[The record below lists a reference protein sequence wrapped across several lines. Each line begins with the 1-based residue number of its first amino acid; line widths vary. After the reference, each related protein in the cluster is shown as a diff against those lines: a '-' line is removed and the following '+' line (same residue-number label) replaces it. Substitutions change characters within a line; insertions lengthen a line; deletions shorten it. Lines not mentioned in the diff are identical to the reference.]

1 MEFEYDRTPDISPA
15 SPFYQAKK
23 TASRSIFAHSPINPP
38 HTPPAYTT
46 FRFPAGNPTTPHS
59 TRPTQSAFQTPS
71 FQLLRN
77 CNTPSK
83 DSDIFSDATPRSPDL
98 DSDAPTPEPKTARSE
113 LKSITS
119 KPVLPSTTPSQSTG
133 RGELKRGEPRRQL
146 FAAVIKARRRR
157 PQTQISTQNFTP
169 LSGYDDTEVENSEES
184 DEDDEEEDEDD
195 GSPCRR
201 PPPRMSWRRTAES
214 AAASFVS
221 THRDL
226 PLIVSHYLQL
236 FFNLSLLLL
245 VLYAVFCFYLTIR
258 ADVDVKVEEY
268 SSEILMEI
276 SQCSRDYIENH
287 CAPGMRVPAME
298 KVCSAWERCMNRD
311 PTMVGRARV
320 SAETFAGIVDGFVE
334 GISYKTML
342 FCLLVIFGG
351 LFISNTA
358 FGFYRAKAVDLIPNY
373 HPTQPFPSAYGAYPN
388 GVPPTPMTSRWDRE
402 LQQQIYDQQLSQQLM
417 PGTPV
422 PSTPSR
428 SLAWDGGMT
437 PRRTGGR
444 ERVGTGRR
452 ERW

>member
-1 MEFEYDRTPDISPA
+1 MAGFRRGNETPMDFEYDQTPDISPA
-15 SPFYQAKK
+15 SPFYDAKK
-23 TASRSIFAHSPINPP
+23 TASRSIFAYSPINPP
-38 HTPPAYTT
+38 HTPPATAT
-46 FRFPAGNPTTPHS
+46 FRFAAGNPTTPHS
-59 TRPTQSAFQTPS
+59 TRPTQSYP
-71 FQLLRN
+71 
-77 CNTPSK
+77 PV
-83 DSDIFSDATPRSPDL
+83 PRF
-98 DSDAPTPEPKTARSE
+98 RH
-113 LKSITS
+113 
-119 KPVLPSTTPSQSTG
+119 KPILPSTTTSQSTG

-146 FAAVIKARRRR
+146 FAAVTKARRRR

-169 LSGYDDTEVENSEES
+169 LSGYDTEVENSDES

-276 SQCSRDYIENH
+276 SQCSRDYIENR

-358 FGFYRAKAVDLIPNY
+358 FGFYRAKAVDPMPNY
-373 HPTQPFPSAYGAYPN
+373 HPTQSFPSAYGAYPN

-452 ERW
+452 ERR

>member
-1 MEFEYDRTPDISPA
+1 MLYRIICTDIRLA
-15 SPFYQAKK
+15 I
-23 TASRSIFAHSPINPP
+23 SRSIFAYSPINPP
-38 HTPPAYTT
+38 HTPPATAT
-46 FRFPAGNPTTPHS
+46 FRFTAGNPTTPHS
-59 TRPTQSAFQTPS
+59 TRPTQSVFQTPS

-77 CNTPSK
+77 SWDTPSK
-83 DSDIFSDATPRSPDL
+83 DSDIFSEATPRSPDL
-98 DSDAPTPEPKTARSE
+98 DSEAPTPEPKTARSE

-119 KPVLPSTTPSQSTG
+119 KPVLPSTASSQSTG

-146 FAAVIKARRRR
+146 FAAVTKARRRR
-157 PQTQISTQNFTP
+157 PQTQISTQIFTP

-184 DEDDEEEDEDD
+184 DEDDEEDDEDD

-245 VLYAVFCFYLTIR
+245 ALYAVFCFYLTIR

-276 SQCSRDYIENH
+276 SQCSRDYIENR

-334 GISYKTML
+334 GISYKTM
-342 FCLLVIFGG
+342 V
-351 LFISNTA
+351 S
-358 FGFYRAKAVDLIPNY
+358 
-373 HPTQPFPSAYGAYPN
+373 
-388 GVPPTPMTSRWDRE
+388 
-402 LQQQIYDQQLSQQLM
+402 
-417 PGTPV
+417 PV
-422 PSTPSR
+422 PH
-428 SLAWDGGMT
+428 G
-437 PRRTGGR
+437 
-444 ERVGTGRR
+444 
-452 ERW
+452 